1 MYSDLRQSGLQS
13 QLYLTVVL
21 ETTNG
26 AFMNC
31 VSRGCSEAVK
41 SAHEMMSGRLSCCST
56 VKRLKKGL
64 NSVRGTG
71 CPFSCGKMGTK
82 RV

>member
-1 MYSDLRQSGLQS
+1 MAAVMHSHPGQSGLQG

-31 VSRGCSEAVK
+31 VSRGRSEAVK
-41 SAHEMMSGRLSCCST
+41 SAHEMTSGRLSSCSA
-56 VKRLKKGL
+56 VKRL
-64 NSVRGTG
+64 RED
-71 CPFSCGKMGTK
+71 
-82 RV
+82 